1 MDKFRVSLIQKPNQ
15 KTVIN
20 KQQQRVWNDDE
31 RSGEEKLNQYKSNS
45 PYADPMYKNVM
56 RFAEGKIYLKESD
69 IRKIVKEIVNR
80 IKDLQK

>member
-1 MDKFRVSLIQKPNQ
+1 MDKFRVSLIQKPTQ

-20 KQQQRVWNDDE
+20 KQMQRQWSDDE
-31 RSGEEKLNQYKSNS
+31 RSGEEKLSQYKGSS

-56 RFAEGKIYLKESD
+56 RYAEGKIYLKESD
-69 IRKIVKEIVNR
+69 IRKIVKEIVTR